1 MLNNE
6 KSKYEEFKNEG
17 SKDLE
22 FERNTKSKYEELI
35 LKLKEDLMKKDLE
48 INRLNIDHELKL
60 SEETQEKNNL
70 SNENKI
76 LSEKLDRLKGTYDEK
91 LRVLEGI

>member
-60 SEETQEKNNL
+60 SEETQERNNL